1 MVRLRLLT
9 RRIVS
14 TLIDLTSNCCLG
26 MILLWLFLASI
37 SYLIYPL
44 LTIPFSGIR
53 AAARNVQDYFK
64 DHTANPTLFE
74 PFLYGDFYLTVLL
87 LFPSLFFIILY
98 TSPRGLGKRW
108 LCLEI
113 RNREEEQASPR
124 QVRIRESVKWLWL
137 FPGLAILAG
146 LLFANSEAF
155 LKDIL
160 VSSIRFPFVFLFPVG
175 WLLFIGTMGRFSI
188 HDFACGTSVR
198 FAEQKISPGF
208 LIIAVILSILALGV
222 AFVLSVVAMNAP
234 NWGDWDG
241 TFDQPYVEPV
251 SLGPYDGQPRFVIP
265 MIVYTVPVFA
275 FTYFNFRERKRNE
288 AVRKDPQ
295 GEVGKEG

>member
-1 MVRLRLLT
+1 MLRLRLLT
-9 RRIVS
+9 RRFVS
-14 TLIDLTSNCCLG
+14 TLIGLISSCFWAVILSWLT
-26 MILLWLFLASI
+26 FPAI
-37 SYLIYPL
+37 SYVIYPL
-44 LTIPFSGIR
+44 LAIPFPGLE
-53 AAARNVQDYFK
+53 AAANNIGTYWK
-64 DHTANPTLFE
+64 DRTANPTLFE
-74 PFLYGDFYLTVLL
+74 PFLYGDFYVIVLL
-87 LFPSLFFIILY
+87 LFPWLFFVILY
-98 TSPRGLGKRW
+98 TSPRSRGRSW

-146 LLFANSEAF
+146 LVFANSEAF
-155 LKDIL
+155 LKDFL

-198 FAEQKISPGF
+198 FAEEKISAGF
-208 LIIAVILSILALGV
+208 LIIAVILSIFALGV
-222 AFVLSVVAMNAP
+222 AFVLLFVAMNAP

-241 TFDQPYVEPV
+241 TFDQPYVEPI
-251 SLGPYDGQPRFVIP
+251 SLGPYDGQPRFVVP

-275 FTYFNFRERKRNE
+275 FTYFIFRERKRNE